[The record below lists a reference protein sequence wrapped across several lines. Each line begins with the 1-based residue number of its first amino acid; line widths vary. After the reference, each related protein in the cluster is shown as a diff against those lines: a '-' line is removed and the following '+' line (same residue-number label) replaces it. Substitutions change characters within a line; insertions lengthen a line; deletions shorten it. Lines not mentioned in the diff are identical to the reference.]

1 MGIEVRKKGDVSILD
16 ISGKLT
22 IGQGDVQL
30 REAFQEELDAGGKK
44 FIFNMLR
51 VAYVD
56 SAGLGETVACHKR
69 AAERGGVIHL
79 VMTPKSKPQAV
90 FVLAALDRVF
100 EIHDSVEKA
109 EAAFS

>member
-1 MGIEVRKKGDVSILD
+1 MAIEVRKKNDVTILD

-30 REAFQEELDAGGKK
+30 REKFQELLDAGGKK
-44 FIFNMLR
+44 FVFNMLK
-51 VAYVD
+51 VPYVD

-69 AAERGGVIHL
+69 VKERGGIIRL
-79 VMTPKSKPQAV
+79 VMAPQSKSQAV

-100 EIHDSVEKA
+100 EIYPDVEKA

>member
-1 MGIEVRKKGDVSILD
+1 MAIEVRKKGDVSVLD

-30 REAFQEELDAGGKK
+30 REKFLELLDAGERK
-44 FIFNMLR
+44 FVFNMLR
-51 VAYVD
+51 VPYVD

-69 AAERGGVIHL
+69 AAERGGSIRL
-79 VMTPKSKPQAV
+79 VMAPRSKPQAV